1 MNPPTTGAPGG
12 AEAHL
17 LRAVAAG
24 RAGMLAGQGGP
35 FGAVIVGPDG
45 QPIAEG
51 CNRVTSANDP
61 TAHAEVSAIRAACAA
76 LGTFKLEGCT
86 LYTSCEPCPMCL
98 AAAYWAR
105 VDGIVYG
112 ASREDAAAAG
122 FDDAVPLRGAG
133 AGPGGPPDADPAGRR
148 GMLRRRCSRSGSRSR
163 GGSRTEPLPAALRG
177 VRRPRTTS
185 PPARRRSRPRRPGS
199 RPSP

>member
-1 MNPPTTGAPGG
+1 MPGD

-24 RAGMLAGQGGP
+24 RAGMLAGHGRSVRSGDRRDRT
-35 FGAVIVGPDG
+35 GAS
-45 QPIAEG
+45 IAEG

-61 TAHAEVSAIRAACAA
+61 TAHAEISAIRAACAA

-122 FDDAVPLRGAG
+122 FDDAFLYDELALAPGARRMPMRRV
-133 AGPGGPPDADPAGRR
+133 AGDAA
-148 GMLRRRCSRSGSRSR
+148 
-163 GGSRTEPLPAALRG
+163 AALFDEWNVLEG
-177 VRRPRTTS
+177 RT
-185 PPARRRSRPRRPGS
+185 PY
-199 RPSP
+199 